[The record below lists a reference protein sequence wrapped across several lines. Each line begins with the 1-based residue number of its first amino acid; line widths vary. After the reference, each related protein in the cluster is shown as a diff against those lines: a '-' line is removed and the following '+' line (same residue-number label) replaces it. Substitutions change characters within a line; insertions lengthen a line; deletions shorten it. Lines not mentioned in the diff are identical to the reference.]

1 MARVETRIRHSTGEI
16 AITYPQF
23 PFDGIF
29 GGDGEGGY
37 LCFICGKAMD
47 RGDVFT
53 CVSRLLEICEGSEVK
68 PSVIEA
74 VASLQVCLPCTLL
87 SAHHRLRW
95 VHKPKLTGLEISGFD
110 TYARLLAET
119 ISRRTSDTRVKE
131 KLVGRLVKEPLCLL
145 VELDRT
151 TLLGGVHGD
160 GPTSIAT
167 EAQCLGCHDTVELCQ
182 PHVALEI
189 SIDIPKQREM
199 KKSSVW
205 RLGLCC
211 PECSNELLPLCDRLW

>member
-1 MARVETRIRHSTGEI
+1 MARVENRSRHSTGKI
-16 AITYPQF
+16 AITYPRF
-23 PFDGIF
+23 PFHGIF
-29 GGDGEGGY
+29 GGDGDGGY
-37 LCFICGKAMD
+37 LCFICGREMD
-47 RGDVFT
+47 RGEEFT
-53 CVSRLLEICEGSEVK
+53 CVSRLLEMCQGGEVK

-131 KLVGRLVKEPLCLL
+131 KLAGRLGNELVCLV
-145 VELDRT
+145 VELDGT
-151 TLLGGVHGD
+151 SLLGGVHGD
-160 GPTSIAT
+160 GPISIAT
-167 EAQCLGCHDTVELCQ
+167 EAECLGCHNTVELRR

-189 SIDIPKQREM
+189 SVDIPKQREM

-205 RLGLCC
+205 RLGLYCL
-211 PECSNELLPLCDRLW
+211 ECSKELLPLYDRLW